1 MTNEFSESDLEKL
14 KSIINYYIGLKTSAA
29 FSSLLGDKVEYET
42 KIYYK
47 NLAPYETDYPPSNEI
62 ILCSTFL
69 TGEGDIKFRILY
81 TLIEEHAKKLAAK
94 LLCLESLKELNEI
107 SQSSIKEVGNILT
120 GSFFN
125 AVCDGTNFQIDLST
139 PDFTMGSLDEAFTPI
154 KKSIR
159 NIEDMVTADVVL
171 ESKSKEIKLR
181 MIIIQ
186 EKDDA
191 KKLLSQYMLLAP
203 KIKSN

>member
-1 MTNEFSESDLEKL
+1 MNNEFSELDLKKL
-14 KSIINYYIGLKTSAA
+14 KSIINYYIGLKTSTA
-29 FSSLLGDKVEYET
+29 FSSLLGEKVNYET

-47 NLAPYETDYPPSNEI
+47 KLAPYNVDYPPSNEI

-81 TLIEEHAKKLAAK
+81 TLVEEHAKKLAAK
-94 LLCLESLKELNEI
+94 LLCMESIKELNEI

-125 AVCDGTNFQIDLST
+125 AVCDGTDFRIELST
-139 PDFTMGSLDEAFTPI
+139 PDFTIGSLDKALTPI
-154 KKSIR
+154 RKSIE
-159 NIEDMVTADVVL
+159 NIEEMVTADVVL
-171 ESKSKEIKLR
+171 ESNEIKLR

-186 EKDDA
+186 EKNDA
-191 KKLLSQYMLLAP
+191 KMLLSQYMLLAP
-203 KIKSN
+203 KIKNK

>member
-29 FSSLLGDKVEYET
+29 FSSLLGEKVEYKT

-125 AVCDGTNFQIDLST
+125 AVCDGTNFKIDLST

-171 ESKSKEIKLR
+171 ESKSEEIKLR

-186 EKDDA
+186 EKNDA

-203 KIKSN
+203 KIKNN